1 LYSVSATFINVP
13 IIVFRSDISAGNSLS
28 VPQYSAVPF
37 CGTDLWFF
45 LCDMLFTEIN
55 AAQLLLLFH
64 TFNCQQIC
72 VDNDV
77 IRRLT
82 EYSRS
87 VRCTIFGL
95 TSGRQPHSLP
105 ADKKTKCL
113 EYGYQYPQRVPY
125 ILRTA

>member
-55 AAQLLLLFH
+55 AAAAIISYF
-64 TFNCQQIC
+64 
-72 VDNDV
+72 
-77 IRRLT
+77 
-82 EYSRS
+82 
-87 VRCTIFGL
+87 
-95 TSGRQPHSLP
+95 
-105 ADKKTKCL
+105 
-113 EYGYQYPQRVPY
+113 
-125 ILRTA
+125 